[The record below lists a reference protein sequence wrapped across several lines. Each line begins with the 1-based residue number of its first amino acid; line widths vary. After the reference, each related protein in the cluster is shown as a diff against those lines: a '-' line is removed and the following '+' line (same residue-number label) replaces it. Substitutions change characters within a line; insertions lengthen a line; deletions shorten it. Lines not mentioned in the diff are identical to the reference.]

1 MTRTTRVTSVGSA
14 ALVLL
19 LAGCGSGGSS
29 SELKVTGTVTA
40 SGAPGAQTASLDMTD
55 ALTFV
60 PNVVQAKVGTLTLTS
75 ENAGVVPHNLV
86 FDDTALGGTETI
98 KAHATATL
106 TLKLTKPGTFRFTC
120 TFHPGMDGQLV
131 VGG

>member
-1 MTRTTRVTSVGSA
+1 MTRTTRLGA
-14 ALVLL
+14 IALALL
-19 LAGCGSGGSS
+19 LTGCGSGGGSS
-29 SELKVTGTVTA
+29 ADLKVTGTVTT

-86 FDDTALGGTETI
+86 FDDSALGGTETV
-98 KAHATATL
+98 KAHATSTLTL
-106 TLKLTKPGTFRFTC
+106 TLKTPGTFRFTC
-120 TFHPGMDGQLV
+120 TFHPRMDGKLV
-131 VGG
+131 VGS

>member
-1 MTRTTRVTSVGSA
+1 MTRSSRLA
-14 ALVLL
+14 ATALAALL

-29 SELKVTGTVTA
+29 SSDLKVTGTVTA
-40 SGAPGAQTASLDMTD
+40 AGAPGAQTATVDMTD

-60 PNVVQAKVGTLTLTS
+60 PNVVQAKVGTLALTS

-86 FDDTALGGTETI
+86 FDDSALGGTETV

-106 TLKLTKPGTFRFTC
+106 TLTLKTPGTFRFTC
-120 TFHPGMDGQLV
+120 TFHPGMDGKLV